1 LARDARIPDESV
13 DRGFMK
19 KSLARLVWVAFCL
32 LWASSARAGSVRG
45 RLIDA
50 TGNPIAGASVQ
61 CFPYR
66 DADQTLLDQMSG
78 KDPAALGEIKTDT
91 SGNFRLP
98 LEKPGVEVG
107 LLVRPAGLSS
117 VRFEGPFDAGEDTD
131 LFDIPVPAAQKVA
144 GSVVDESGKP
154 ISGARVIARGSEA
167 LAGNDAVSFSETRT
181 LPDGT
186 FSMPDAPPG
195 PRILTAIAAG
205 YVRSPRIQM
214 EARADERLVL
224 RPGGTIRGVLRDA
237 SGQSVAGTIVV
248 AGELAAQTD
257 SAGRFEISGA
267 PPGTEDLRVVWKDD
281 FAARADGIRVKK
293 GEASNVDLKLARA
306 ASIAGTVVEEKTK
319 RPIAGARV
327 TASVAAAGPFRRRG
341 LQERTARTDAH
352 GRFRLGGL
360 ASHPYSV
367 EASKD
372 GYLASTLPNL
382 ATSVVRSGT
391 ANLALRRAASL
402 AGKIV
407 DEKGEPISGARVSV
421 AQEFNLRMIRRRGLA
436 AAAQAILAGGA
447 LSGTD
452 GSFRL
457 RNIAPEHNLELEASK
472 SGFATARQPGIT
484 LKSGDAVAGISLVLR
499 KGLAARGRVVDGSGK
514 PIAGAQIWLVFQ
526 ESGGGRGAQMELRL
540 LGMERQKPDTVS
552 GPDGG
557 FAVGGLSAGR
567 YAAVVSRDGFARKSV
582 AALEVKAQGEN
593 VWPPI
598 ALAPGVALA
607 GMVRDST
614 GLAIPGAQI
623 LVVDP
628 GGGGRTGDTS
638 SGPDGKFAVGGLTA
652 EHPVML
658 NVSAQ
663 GYAAAQREA
672 TPPAQDLAIVLKSS
686 ATIRGRVEDA
696 DAKTPLTD
704 FTVGTR
710 SGGGNRFVVQVGGAG
725 GDHAFHS
732 DDGTFELGDVAPGKW
747 TVHVTA
753 SGYRPADVSGVEV
766 AEGAVRE
773 GVVFSLKK
781 GGGLSGRVLDPQQ
794 GTGVPNA
801 SVSYQSSGSGGM
813 GGGAAFLR
821 LGGASNSSTTT
832 DADGRFSFDGL
843 PDGKIQ
849 VTASHPDFLDV
860 TQEVDL
866 SKQSTADLTLG
877 TGGSIAGSVV
887 GQDGR
892 SPIPGAQ
899 VSLNPEG
906 DAAMR
911 FGSGD
916 ATRADGSGGFLFD
929 HLQAGRYQ
937 LMAQSSDGKTINQ
950 EVSLADGQRLTGVL
964 LQMAS
969 GTLLQG
975 TVSGLPAGQLG
986 GVRVSAS
993 AANYSDSTTTDDGG
1007 NFTLHNVPSGAVRL
1021 NAATSFVSGRS
1032 TSTSIVVPD
1041 GAPQF
1046 SAQIVFQGASRLSGR
1061 VSRGDAPLPGIFVN
1075 AIPLDS
1081 AVAAGGGRASGQ
1093 TDDNG
1098 QYALEG
1104 LSDGDYSVNL
1114 SGQGV
1119 GYRRNF
1125 TVSGDTP
1132 GDIALPPIQLAG
1144 TATESGSGEPLDSV
1158 TVQMQAQTPAG
1169 ASTGGRFGA
1178 MKMATA
1184 DSTGH
1189 YFIDD
1194 VDPGTYQVTA
1204 RRDEYQASTQ
1214 TVTIGGDS
1222 ATLNFALQRGEGV
1235 SIRVAD
1241 GLTGIPLRGV
1251 IASAVDG
1258 TGAVTFQGSISLDST
1273 GKGEIGSLAPG
1284 QYVVHVFSDGYA
1296 ARAAV
1301 VTAPSPLVT
1310 VALTPG
1316 GRLEVAAPAA
1326 WTGRLVDSTGLPYS
1340 TGPFRSDGRI
1350 NGSAPVAAWEHLAPG
1365 SYQLMVGSQGGEA
1378 PFPFTVV
1385 EGQTTRLNLA
1395 SSQ

>member
-1 LARDARIPDESV
+1 MKNSRSRLA
-13 DRGFMK
+13 
-19 KSLARLVWVAFCL
+19 WVSFCL

-50 TGNPIAGASVQ
+50 AGNPIAGASVQ
-61 CFPYR
+61 WFPYR

-78 KDPAALGEIKTDT
+78 KDASALGEIKTDA

-107 LLVRPAGLSS
+107 LVVRPPGLPSA
-117 VRFEGPFDAGEDTD
+117 RFEGPFDAGEDTD

-144 GSVVDESGKP
+144 GSVVDESGRP
-154 ISGARVIARGSEA
+154 ISGARVIARGSEV
-167 LAGNDAVSFSETRT
+167 LSGNDAVSFSETRT
-181 LPDGT
+181 LSDGT

-195 PRILTAIAAG
+195 PRVLTAIAAG
-205 YVRSPRIQM
+205 YVRSPRIQI

-224 RPGGTIRGVLRDA
+224 RPGGTIHGVLRDA
-237 SGQSVAGTIVV
+237 SGQAVAGAIVV

-267 PPGTEDLRVVWKDD
+267 APGTEDLRVVWKDD
-281 FAARADGIRVKK
+281 FAARADGVRVKK
-293 GEASNVDLKLARA
+293 GEASSVDLKLARA
-306 ASIAGTVVEEKTK
+306 ASIVVTVVEEKTK

-327 TASVAAAGPFRRRG
+327 TASVAAGGGPFRRRSLG
-341 LQERTARTDAH
+341 ERTARTDAH

-360 ASHPYSV
+360 GSRPYSV

-372 GYLASTLPNL
+372 GYLASALPNL

-407 DEKGEPISGARVSV
+407 DEKGQPVAGARVSV
-421 AQEFNLRMIRRRGLA
+421 AQEFNPRMIRRRGLA

-484 LKSGDAVAGISLVLR
+484 LKSGDALAGISLVLR

-514 PIAGAQIWLVFQ
+514 PVAGAQIWLAFQ
-526 ESGGGRGAQMELRL
+526 ERGGGRGAQMELRL

-567 YAAVVSRDGFARKSV
+567 YSAVVSRDGYARKSV
-582 AALEVKAQGEN
+582 TALEVNAQGEN
-593 VWPPI
+593 VWAPI

-607 GMVRDST
+607 GLVRDST

-623 LVVDP
+623 LVIDP

-696 DAKTPLTD
+696 DAKTPVTD

-710 SGGGNRFVVQVGGAG
+710 SGGGNRFVIQMGVAG

-781 GGGLSGRVLDPQQ
+781 GGGLSGRVLDPQL

-801 SVSYQSSGSGGM
+801 NVTYQSSGSGGM
-813 GGGAAFLR
+813 GGGGAFLR

-849 VTASHPDFLDV
+849 VTAS
-860 TQEVDL
+860 
-866 SKQSTADLTLG
+866 
-877 TGGSIAGSVV
+877 
-887 GQDGR
+887 
-892 SPIPGAQ
+892 
-899 VSLNPEG
+899 
-906 DAAMR
+906 
-911 FGSGD
+911 
-916 ATRADGSGGFLFD
+916 
-929 HLQAGRYQ
+929 
-937 LMAQSSDGKTINQ
+937 
-950 EVSLADGQRLTGVL
+950 
-964 LQMAS
+964 
-969 GTLLQG
+969 
-975 TVSGLPAGQLG
+975 
-986 GVRVSAS
+986 
-993 AANYSDSTTTDDGG
+993 
-1007 NFTLHNVPSGAVRL
+1007 
-1021 NAATSFVSGRS
+1021 
-1032 TSTSIVVPD
+1032 
-1041 GAPQF
+1041 
-1046 SAQIVFQGASRLSGR
+1046 
-1061 VSRGDAPLPGIFVN
+1061 
-1075 AIPLDS
+1075 
-1081 AVAAGGGRASGQ
+1081 
-1093 TDDNG
+1093 
-1098 QYALEG
+1098 
-1104 LSDGDYSVNL
+1104 
-1114 SGQGV
+1114 
-1119 GYRRNF
+1119 
-1125 TVSGDTP
+1125 
-1132 GDIALPPIQLAG
+1132 
-1144 TATESGSGEPLDSV
+1144 
-1158 TVQMQAQTPAG
+1158 
-1169 ASTGGRFGA
+1169 
-1178 MKMATA
+1178 
-1184 DSTGH
+1184 
-1189 YFIDD
+1189 
-1194 VDPGTYQVTA
+1194 
-1204 RRDEYQASTQ
+1204 
-1214 TVTIGGDS
+1214 
-1222 ATLNFALQRGEGV
+1222 
-1235 SIRVAD
+1235 
-1241 GLTGIPLRGV
+1241 
-1251 IASAVDG
+1251 
-1258 TGAVTFQGSISLDST
+1258 
-1273 GKGEIGSLAPG
+1273 
-1284 QYVVHVFSDGYA
+1284 
-1296 ARAAV
+1296 
-1301 VTAPSPLVT
+1301 
-1310 VALTPG
+1310 
-1316 GRLEVAAPAA
+1316 
-1326 WTGRLVDSTGLPYS
+1326 
-1340 TGPFRSDGRI
+1340 
-1350 NGSAPVAAWEHLAPG
+1350 
-1365 SYQLMVGSQGGEA
+1365 
-1378 PFPFTVV
+1378 
-1385 EGQTTRLNLA
+1385 
-1395 SSQ
+1395 